1 MFSCVLFISTT
12 KRPVPLEHCLYYSG
26 EFYKVCENEAFIP
39 QGWKAAKDAYK
50 RKNLSAASGATGSYA
65 GASSP
70 RDGARAQKREHPN
83 RGKQNKHSGMQNSGN
98 FSGSGWN
105 QKNGG
110 SQNNWGLRRSEVSIW
125 LTLINKLSKKSLLPV
140 CKFYI

>member
-12 KRPVPLEHCLYYSG
+12 KRPVPLEHCLFYSG
-26 EFYKVCENEAFIP
+26 EFYKVCENEVFIP

-65 GASSP
+65 GASAP

-83 RGKQNKHSGMQNSGN
+83 RGKQNKHSVMQNSGN

-105 QKNGG
+105 QNSGG